1 LRSRESGVRSQ
12 EPGVTVGPLEQT
24 VQGVRL
30 RVKVVPRA
38 SLSEVAGT
46 HGNMVRIRLAAPPVD
61 GAANNELVRFIADA
75 LSVPRTAIRLV
86 SGQSSRSKVVLIDSI
101 TLEQARLGLGL

>member
-1 LRSRESGVRSQ
+1 M
-12 EPGVTVGPLEQT
+12 GPLEQT
-24 VQGVRL
+24 VEGVRL

-75 LSVPRTAIRLV
+75 LSVPRAAIRLV
-86 SGQSSRSKVVLIDSI
+86 SGQSSRSKVILIDSI

>member
-1 LRSRESGVRSQ
+1 M
-12 EPGVTVGPLEQT
+12 GPLEQT
-24 VQGVRL
+24 VEGVRL

-75 LSVPRTAIRLV
+75 LSVPRAAIRLV
-86 SGQSSRSKVVLIDSI
+86 SGQSSRSKVVLIESI

>member
-1 LRSRESGVRSQ
+1 
-12 EPGVTVGPLEQT
+12 VGPLEQT
-24 VQGVRL
+24 VEGVRL

-75 LSVPRTAIRLV
+75 LSVPRAAIRLV
-86 SGQSSRSKVVLIDSI
+86 SGQSSRSKVILIDSI

>member
-1 LRSRESGVRSQ
+1 M
-12 EPGVTVGPLEQT
+12 GPLEQT
-24 VQGVRL
+24 VKGVRL

-38 SLSEVAGT
+38 SLSEVAGI

-75 LSVPRTAIRLV
+75 LSVPRAAIRLV